1 MALFFSEVWGERGRM
16 RGGSLL
22 IYTFF
27 NVKLKQKQLILGC
40 NGDNDGWQRYSAS

>member
-1 MALFFSEVWGERGRM
+1 
-16 RGGSLL
+16 LL